1 MSRFVSL
8 LLVWLLALFAAQCV
22 QAQSRKA
29 LEAKKSK
36 LQKEIAEANKLLGQL
51 SRDKKTSIRQI
62 GALNRKIA
70 ARNELIRTI
79 NTEIGVIDGEIGR
92 TSRDIRSLDAEM
104 AELKDGYARMIRMA
118 QRNSNRY
125 ERLLFLFAADDFNQA
140 FRRLKFMQ
148 QINATR
154 RGQAAAI
161 DSTQRLL
168 EVKKAELEARKGEKT
183 NLLAGEVRHKDA
195 LDRERKNKDRMLDRL
210 KGQESKVRKDLAQK
224 QRAKKKLEQ
233 AIEAII
239 RREIEAARKAAAARG
254 KKDVPASDVFVLT
267 PEARKLSD
275 NFAANKGS
283 LPWPVEKGIISGYF
297 GEHAHPTLKGVKVKN
312 DGIDILTAKGSNA
325 RSIFSGEV
333 SGTVD
338 LPGSGAAVI
347 VRHGEYLSVYS
358 NLEKVYV
365 KKGDAI
371 STRQVIGVIGDDEDG
386 KRAEINLQIW
396 KGFTKLNPRQ
406 WIASN

>member
-1 MSRFVSL
+1 MNRFASL
-8 LLVWLLALFAAQCV
+8 LLVWLLALAVAPCV

-51 SRDKKTSIRQI
+51 SRDKKASIRQI

-79 NTEIGVIDGEIGR
+79 NTEIGVIDGEIGK
-92 TSRDIRSLDAEM
+92 TARDIRGLDAEM

-140 FRRLKFMQ
+140 LKRLKFMQ

-183 NLLAGEVRHKDA
+183 DLLAGEMRHKDA
-195 LDRERKNKDRMLDRL
+195 LDRERKNKDAMLDRL

-224 QRAKKKLEQ
+224 QKAKKKLEQ
-233 AIEAII
+233 AIQAII
-239 RREIEAARKAAAARG
+239 RREIEAARKAAAAKG
-254 KKDVPASDVFVLT
+254 KKDVPAKDVFVLT

-358 NLEKVYV
+358 NLDKVYV

-371 STRQVIGVIGDDEDG
+371 STKQVIGVIGDDEDG

-406 WIASN
+406 WIAAN